1 MSVVSCE
8 LCAAV
13 VDQEVWEAWVLF
25 HVSCVLLWSIRR
37 YGRHECCFM

>member
-1 MSVVSCE
+1 MSVVSRE

-25 HVSCVLLWSIRR
+25 H
-37 YGRHECCFM
+37 GCCFM